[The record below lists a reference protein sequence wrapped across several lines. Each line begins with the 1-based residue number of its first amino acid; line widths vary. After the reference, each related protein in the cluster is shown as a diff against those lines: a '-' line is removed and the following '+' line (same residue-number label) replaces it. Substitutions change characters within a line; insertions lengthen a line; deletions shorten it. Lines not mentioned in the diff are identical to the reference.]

1 MRWAAHSWVKRSDL
15 CPEKP
20 SRRRTALCAGAPC
33 RTRRRSTA
41 ATKTDSN
48 QSSKIRCVTK
58 PVADAKRTLSAVQS
72 CLPDHVVHAV
82 HQRPAPCKHRQ
93 EDDIT
98 PSQTRRGGERSDE
111 QELALEELFKRPSS
125 RHAPTLRRL
134 ERDVVSPELGPV
146 EIIAPRR
153 DSSTPTTSSS
163 HSSVMAVVSACTSN

>member
-1 MRWAAHSWVKRSDL
+1 MALWLPTSVVCLKTAWTRRVRRMTLSGMT
-15 CPEKP
+15 
-20 SRRRTALCAGAPC
+20 SRGGSPLCAGRQGTLQRP
-33 RTRRRSTA
+33 
-41 ATKTDSN
+41 N
-48 QSSKIRCVTK
+48 HFPLPQSSRAC
-58 PVADAKRTLSAVQS
+58 PG
-72 CLPDHVVHAV
+72 HVVHAV

-93 EDDIT
+93 ADDIT

-111 QELALEELFKRPSS
+111 QELALEELFKRPLS

-163 HSSVMAVVSACTSN
+163 HSSVIAVVSACMSN